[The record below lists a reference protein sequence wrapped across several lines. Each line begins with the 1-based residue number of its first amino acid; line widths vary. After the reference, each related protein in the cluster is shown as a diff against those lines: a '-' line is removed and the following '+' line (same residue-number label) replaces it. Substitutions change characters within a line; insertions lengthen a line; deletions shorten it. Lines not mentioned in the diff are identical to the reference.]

1 VKKQAPS
8 LASITA
14 FNAIRAL
21 FDVSQSEA
29 DLGDGI
35 FTLDRVVWRSPY
47 APVETDAGGHTIT
60 PQQHIAPP
68 SPHNSGGGVAGKGAQ
83 PHRPTNEITK
93 PNITEPSHQNDR
105 NAEIAMLI
113 RMQINQWLDENMA
126 SLVEHA
132 LRGAHE
138 MRKTSSQSRSR
149 PTPLSRD

>member
-1 VKKQAPS
+1 VKKQAS
-8 LASITA
+8 SFASITA

-29 DLGDGI
+29 DLGDEI
-35 FTLDRVVWRSPY
+35 LTLDTVVWRSPY
-47 APVETDAGGHTIT
+47 APVETDAGGRKIT
-60 PQQHIAPP
+60 SEQTNAAPSLHPKVGDVSAKGLQTHQPP
-68 SPHNSGGGVAGKGAQ
+68 SNTA
-83 PHRPTNEITK
+83 K
-93 PNITEPSHQNDR
+93 PNTIKPGHQNDR
-105 NAEIAMLI
+105 NTEIAMLI